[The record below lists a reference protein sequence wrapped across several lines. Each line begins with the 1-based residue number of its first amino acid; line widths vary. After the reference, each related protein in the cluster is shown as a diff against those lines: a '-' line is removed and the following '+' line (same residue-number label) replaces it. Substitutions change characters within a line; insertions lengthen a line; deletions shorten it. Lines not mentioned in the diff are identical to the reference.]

1 MSQVALH
8 LYRKLHEARN
18 DEARSDAIVEA
29 FSELEERFPG
39 LKDTATRQHLS
50 ETELRLQKEIEG
62 VRLEIKQVEG
72 SLRKEIEQV
81 RLEIKQVEGNLHKE
95 IKQVE
100 GSLRKEIEQVRLEIK
115 QVEGNLQKEIEGVR
129 LEIKQV
135 EGSLRKEIEQVRLE
149 IEKTRT
155 DMKRI
160 ELEMARAMHRQTL
173 WVVGSIGTL
182 ITAIRLLDWFLAHGA
197 H

>member
-100 GSLRKEIEQVRLEIK
+100 GSLRKEIEQVRLEI
-115 QVEGNLQKEIEGVR
+115 
-129 LEIKQV
+129 
-135 EGSLRKEIEQVRLE
+135 
-149 IEKTRT
+149 EKNRT

-182 ITAIRLLDWFLAHGA
+182 ITVIRLLDWFLAHGT

>member
-72 SLRKEIEQV
+72 NLRKEIEQ
-81 RLEIKQVEGNLHKE
+81 
-95 IKQVE
+95 
-100 GSLRKEIEQVRLEIK
+100 
-115 QVEGNLQKEIEGVR
+115 VR

-149 IEKTRT
+149 IEQVRLEIEKNRT

-182 ITAIRLLDWFLAHGA
+182 ITAIRLLDGCLAHGV

>member
-81 RLEIKQVEGNLHKE
+81 RLEI
-95 IKQVE
+95 
-100 GSLRKEIEQVRLEIK
+100 
-115 QVEGNLQKEIEGVR
+115 
-129 LEIKQV
+129 
-135 EGSLRKEIEQVRLE
+135 
-149 IEKTRT
+149 EKNRT

-182 ITAIRLLDWFLAHGA
+182 ITVIRLLDWFLAHGA

>member
-39 LKDTATRQHLS
+39 LKDTATRQHLG

-62 VRLEIKQVEG
+62 VRLQIKQVEA
-72 SLRKEIEQV
+72 SLHM
-81 RLEIKQVEGNLHKE
+81 EIKQVEGNLHKE

-115 QVEGNLQKEIEGVR
+115 QVEA
-129 LEIKQV
+129 
-135 EGSLRKEIEQVRLE
+135 SLRKEIEQVRLE
-149 IEKTRT
+149 IEKNRT

-182 ITAIRLLDWFLAHGA
+182 ITVIRLLDWFLAHGA

>member
-62 VRLEIKQVEG
+62 IRLEIKQVEG
-72 SLRKEIEQV
+72 NLRKEIEQV
-81 RLEIKQVEGNLHKE
+81 RLEIKQVEA
-95 IKQVE
+95 
-100 GSLRKEIEQVRLEIK
+100 
-115 QVEGNLQKEIEGVR
+115 
-129 LEIKQV
+129 
-135 EGSLRKEIEQVRLE
+135 SLRKEIEQVRLE

-182 ITAIRLLDWFLAHGA
+182 ITAIRLLDWFLAHGT

>member
-1 MSQVALH
+1 
-8 LYRKLHEARN
+8 RN

-50 ETELRLQKEIEG
+50 ETELR
-62 VRLEIKQVEG
+62 
-72 SLRKEIEQV
+72 
-81 RLEIKQVEGNLHKE
+81 
-95 IKQVE
+95 
-100 GSLRKEIEQVRLEIK
+100 
-115 QVEGNLQKEIEGVR
+115 LQKEIEGVR

>member
-72 SLRKEIEQV
+72 
-81 RLEIKQVEGNLHKE
+81 N
-95 IKQVE
+95 
-100 GSLRKEIEQVRLEIK
+100 
-115 QVEGNLQKEIEGVR
+115 
-129 LEIKQV
+129 
-135 EGSLRKEIEQVRLE
+135 LRKEIEQVRLE
-149 IEKTRT
+149 IEKNRPE
-155 DMKRI
+155 MKWI

-182 ITAIRLLDWFLAHGA
+182 ITAIRLLDWFLAHGT

>member
-39 LKDTATRQHLS
+39 LKDTATRQHLG

-72 SLRKEIEQV
+72 NLR
-81 RLEIKQVEGNLHKE
+81 
-95 IKQVE
+95 
-100 GSLRKEIEQVRLEIK
+100 
-115 QVEGNLQKEIEGVR
+115 KEIEGVR
-129 LEIKQV
+129 L
-135 EGSLRKEIEQVRLE
+135 EIEQVRLE
-149 IEKTRT
+149 IEKSRT

-182 ITAIRLLDWFLAHGA
+182 ITAIRLLDWFLAHGT

>member
-81 RLEIKQVEGNLHKE
+81 RLEI
-95 IKQVE
+95 
-100 GSLRKEIEQVRLEIK
+100 
-115 QVEGNLQKEIEGVR
+115 
-129 LEIKQV
+129 
-135 EGSLRKEIEQVRLE
+135 
-149 IEKTRT
+149 EKTRT

-182 ITAIRLLDWFLAHGA
+182 ITVIRLLDWFLAHGA

>member
-81 RLEIKQVEGNLHKE
+81 RLEI
-95 IKQVE
+95 
-100 GSLRKEIEQVRLEIK
+100 
-115 QVEGNLQKEIEGVR
+115 
-129 LEIKQV
+129 
-135 EGSLRKEIEQVRLE
+135 
-149 IEKTRT
+149 EKTRT

-182 ITAIRLLDWFLAHGA
+182 ITVIRLLDWFLAHGT

>member
-72 SLRKEIEQV
+72 NLHKEIKQVEGNLRKEIEQV
-81 RLEIKQVEGNLHKE
+81 RLEIKQVEG
-95 IKQVE
+95 
-100 GSLRKEIEQVRLEIK
+100 SLRKEIEQ
-115 QVEGNLQKEIEGVR
+115 VR

-182 ITAIRLLDWFLAHGA
+182 ITVIRLLDWFLAHGA

>member
-39 LKDTATRQHLS
+39 LKDTATRQHLG

-72 SLRKEIEQV
+72 NLRKEIEQ
-81 RLEIKQVEGNLHKE
+81 
-95 IKQVE
+95 
-100 GSLRKEIEQVRLEIK
+100 
-115 QVEGNLQKEIEGVR
+115 VR

-149 IEKTRT
+149 IEQVRLEIEKNRT

-182 ITAIRLLDWFLAHGA
+182 ITVIRLLDWFLAHGT